1 MIPRVGTALP
11 VDGSFGEVI
20 KGTQTMLRAFG
31 WDLGKFYDEKMRP
44 QFGDDWLRKLVEVR
58 RQRFPD
64 VPMYKRVPNLWDP
77 NFCVHEPARNIDSPL
92 KQCLGPMPLDVWS
105 KFKSIPFKFRNREQH
120 FDEVPALE
128 TLRADAELI
137 RDVASF
143 LGLPVAEEAAQLIA
157 RVDDLK
163 GGAVFGGAPDEMVSQ
178 LAKELDGYQA
188 KHRAQAVEVAKARA
202 TGEAAKADAEA
213 AANELAVMTE
223 TIAGLEAALEAQRN
237 AQRRSFTDEFLDLA
251 VGDVW
256 PAAPPTRIL
265 RLLGHVRDL
274 YDPDAT
280 DLLSNEYGAVAVM
293 AAERWREFLPHG
305 GNVHLSRVGQ
315 AVALVNGTWTYL
327 GSLDDWSA
335 EELHDGVV

>member
-31 WDLGKFYDEKMRP
+31 WDLGKFYDDKMRP
-44 QFGDDWLRKLVEVR
+44 QFGDDWLKKLVEVR
-58 RQRFPD
+58 KQQHPD
-64 VPMYKRVPNLWDP
+64 VPMYKKVPNLWDP
-77 NFCVHEPARNIDSPL
+77 NFCVNEPAKNTDSPL

-143 LGLPVAEEAAQLIA
+143 LGLPVAEEAVELIA
-157 RVDDLK
+157 RVDDLN
-163 GGAVFGGAPDEMVSQ
+163 GGAVFGGAPDDMMAE
-178 LAKELDGYQA
+178 LAKELEEYQA
-188 KHRAQAVEVAKARA
+188 KHKAQAAEVAKARA
-202 TGEAAKADAEA
+202 TGEAAKADAQA
-213 AANELAVMTE
+213 AANELAVMAE
-223 TIAGLEAALEAQRN
+223 TIAGLETALEAQRN
-237 AQRRSFTDEFLDLA
+237 AQRRNFTDEYLDLA
-251 VGDVW
+251 AGDVW
-256 PAAPPTRIL
+256 PASPPTRTL
-265 RLLGHVRDL
+265 RLLGHVGDL
-274 YDPDAT
+274 YDPFTT
-280 DLLSNEYGAVAVM
+280 DLLSNEYGPIAVK
-293 AAERWREFLPHG
+293 AAERWREYLPHG

-327 GSLDDWSA
+327 GSLDDGSTDDLLD
-335 EELHDGVV
+335 EVV